1 MAEARAHMM
10 KKQGKDEGERACSSN
25 ERVRSPYLLFC
36 MTCMSYYTIFF
47 PLLFGLPAIPR
58 HEKQRTTKT
67 REKDTETETGEPFFF
82 FLFDFWKR
90 PKKTGRCAAF
100 LESRRPPATT
110 STTVT
115 LLLRLA
121 DKGD

>member
-1 MAEARAHMM
+1 MSARAQVMN
-10 KKQGKDEGERACSSN
+10 GSG
-25 ERVRSPYLLFC
+25 PLFTIC
-36 MTCMSYYTIFF
+36 MACMSYYTIIF
-47 PLLFGLPAIPR
+47 PSLFGLPAIPR
-58 HEKQRTTKT
+58 YEKTYDENESGRHG
-67 REKDTETETGEPFFF
+67 ETETGEPFFF